1 MIDDGPCNRYILHIE
16 FNELGFTRLGNFLIS
31 IDRLHQTIAK
41 SQKHAGIIGVKK
53 DPYKLY
59 ITSTTAGSIYFYFL
73 MDPATFSWLKA
84 IIDSVIQGAS
94 ISVTAT
100 IVDKLLSRST
110 TQDENQQSRLQ
121 QRNEDNQEY
130 LKYKESNTII
140 KRVHTI
146 TREIRNDDFET
157 IEIYKESDEEMR
169 IILKEPP
176 K

>member
-1 MIDDGPCNRYILHIE
+1 MIYDGPCNRYILHIE

-41 SQKHAGIIGVKK
+41 SQKHAGIIGFKK

-59 ITSTTAGSIYFYFL
+59 ITSARAGSIYFYFF

-94 ISVTAT
+94 VSVTAA
-100 IVDKLLSRST
+100 IIDKLLSRST
-110 TQDENQQSRLQ
+110 TQHENPQSRLQ
-121 QRNEDNQEY
+121 KHNEEDPEY
-130 LKYKESNTII
+130 LKYKETDTII
-140 KRVHTI
+140 KRAYTI
-146 TREIRNDDFET
+146 TREIRSNGFET
-157 IEIYKESDEEMR
+157 IEVYKESNEEVR
-169 IILKEPP
+169 IIFKEPP